1 MPTHQLKT
9 DPIPFTDLWEGR
21 KTAEVRRDD
30 RGYQENDGLILRE
43 TSPSAATAAIL
54 NVEQKYTGRR
64 ISATVTHV
72 QRGYGLP
79 DGLCVLSLHIH
90 TKTTGG
96 PTE

>member
-30 RGYQENDGLILRE
+30 RSYQENDGLILRE
-43 TSPSAATAAIL
+43 TTMTGTMAGIL
-54 NVEQKYTGRR
+54 RVEPGYTGRR

-79 DGLCVLSLHIH
+79 DGLCVLSLHVH